1 MKRLVIIPLIIAYA
15 IAPMQAQEQYDLKRC
30 IETGLEQN
38 YAIRIVRN
46 EQQIANN
53 NVTWGNA
60 GAMPT
65 LDLNAGASA
74 AMDNTHRKL
83 KDGTAEDTNG
93 ATSEAA
99 QAELALN
106 WTLFD
111 GFGIQAE
118 HAKLQE
124 LNQLGELNTRLTIE
138 DFVASLAAEYYNL
151 VRQKIRLRN
160 LRATVSLSKER
171 LRIVEE
177 RYNIGSMSRLDLQQA
192 KVYFNSDSSKLLT
205 QFEAVYASR
214 IRLNE
219 LMAVEDVSAPI
230 VLSDSIIHPNT
241 TLNKANLWNEVLT
254 NNVSLLMAEKMHTLS
269 EINYRKAKSRNYPYL
284 RLNAAYGMD
293 NNWYELGTTELQR
306 KLGLNAGVTVG
317 INLFDGMNRR
327 RTQRNARIEI
337 ENESLRKEQLSLAL
351 KSDMSNLWMAY
362 QNNLELWALEKE
374 NRIVATDNYAI
385 AMDRYKLGN
394 LAGIELREAQN
405 SLLEAEERQSI
416 AEYATKVCEIS
427 LLQLSGELMLLLQ

>member
-1 MKRLVIIPLIIAYA
+1 MKRLVIIPLIISYA
-15 IAPMQAQEQYDLKRC
+15 VAPMQAQEQYDLKRC

-53 NVTWGNA
+53 NATWGSA

-74 AMDNTHRKL
+74 DMDNTHREL
-83 KDGTAEDTNG
+83 KDGTSEGTNG
-93 ATSEAA
+93 ATSEAV
-99 QAELALN
+99 QVGLALN

-111 GFGIQAE
+111 GFGIQVE
-118 HAKLQE
+118 YAKLQE

-151 VRQKIRLRN
+151 VRQKIRLHN
-160 LRATVSLSKER
+160 LQATVSLSKER
-171 LRIVEE
+171 LRIVAE
-177 RYNIGSMSRLDLQQA
+177 RHNIGSMSLLDLQQA
-192 KVYFNSDSSKLLT
+192 KVYFNTDSSKLLT

-219 LMAVEDVSAPI
+219 LMAIEDVSAPI
-230 VLSDSIIHPNT
+230 VLSDSIIYPNAS
-241 TLNKANLWNEVLT
+241 LNKANLWNEVLT
-254 NNVSLLMAEKMHTLS
+254 NNVSLLMAEKAYTLS

-284 RLNAAYGMD
+284 KLNASYGM
-293 NNWYELGTTELQR
+293 NNSWYEIGTTELQR

-317 INLFDGMNRR
+317 INLFDGMNRK

-337 ENESLRKEQLSLAL
+337 KNESLRKEQLSLAL

-374 NRIVATDNYAI
+374 NRIVATENYAI

-416 AEYATKVCEIS
+416 AEYATKICEIS
-427 LLQLSGELMLLLQ
+427 LLQLSGELLLLLQ

>member
-1 MKRLVIIPLIIAYA
+1 MKRLVIIPLIISCAVA
-15 IAPMQAQEQYDLKRC
+15 MQAQEPYDLKRC

-53 NVTWGNA
+53 NDTWGNA
-60 GAMPT
+60 GALPT
-65 LDLNAGASA
+65 LDLNAGGSA
-74 AMDNTHRKL
+74 AIDNTHRKL
-83 KDGTAEDTNG
+83 KDGTTEDAKG
-93 ATSEAA
+93 GTSEAA
-99 QAELALN
+99 QVGLSLN

-118 HAKLQE
+118 RAKLKE
-124 LNQLGELNTRLTIE
+124 LSQLGELNTRLTIE

-160 LRATVSLSKER
+160 LQSTVSLSKER

-192 KVYFNSDSSKLLT
+192 KVYFNADSSILLT
-205 QFEAVYASR
+205 QFESVYASR

-219 LMAVEDVSAPI
+219 LMAIEDVSAPL
-230 VLSDSIIHPNT
+230 VLSDSIIYPNIS
-241 TLNKANLWNEVLT
+241 LNKAKLWNEVLT
-254 NNVSLLMAEKMHTLS
+254 NNVSLLMAEKSHTLS

-284 RLNAAYGMD
+284 KLNASYGMN
-293 NNWYELGTTELQR
+293 NNWYEIGTTELQR

-337 ENESLRKEQLSLAL
+337 KTESLRKEQLSLYL

-362 QNNLELWALEKE
+362 KNNLELWELEKE
-374 NRIVATDNYAI
+374 NRIVATENYAI
-385 AMDRYKLGN
+385 AIERYKLGD
-394 LAGIELREAQN
+394 LSGIDLREAQN
-405 SLLEAEERQSI
+405 GLLEAEERQSI
-416 AEYATKVCEIS
+416 AEYATKICEIS
-427 LLQLSGELMLLLQ
+427 LLQLSGALEVLLQ